1 MERENF
7 IDYYKILQLSQGADQ
22 ETIERIYRLLAK
34 RYHPDNKST
43 GDAQK
48 FDELVKAYR
57 TLSDPEKRAGYDA
70 KYEAGNIHQCNNFPH
85 AAPSEGTKDDRK
97 IYQAILSM
105 LYTARRRDAENAGVG
120 IFQMEKLLRVPE
132 KYLEFHIWYLR
143 EKGWIQRVENGG
155 FAITVSGV
163 DAVIENDLSLK
174 KDRLLP
180 AANEFGTDID
190 DFQSQEKGMII
201 NRVDQMMQPAFPLW
215 PT

>member
-1 MERENF
+1 MEREGF
-7 IDYYKILQLSQGADQ
+7 IDYYEILKLSQGADQ
-22 ETIERIYRLLAK
+22 ETIERVYRLLAK
-34 RYHPDNKST
+34 RYHPDNKNT

-57 TLSDPEKRAGYDA
+57 ALSDPERRADYDA
-70 KYEAGNIHQCNNFPH
+70 KYNAGNSRPLNNFSH
-85 AAPSEGTKDDRK
+85 AAPSKGTEEDRK

-105 LYTARRRDAENAGVG
+105 LYIARRRDAGNAGVG
-120 IFQMEKLLRVPE
+120 IFQMEKLLGVPE

-163 DAVIENDLSLK
+163 DAVIENDLPFR

-180 AANEFGTDID
+180 AADEFGSGID
-190 DFQSQEKGMII
+190 NFQSPGKGMVS
-201 NRVDQMMQPAFPLW
+201 NLADQM
-215 PT
+215 TN

>member
-1 MERENF
+1 MGQEPF
-7 IDYYKILQLSQGADQ
+7 IDYYEILQLSQRADQ
-22 ETIERIYRLLAK
+22 ETIERVYRLLAK
-34 RYHPDNKST
+34 RYHPDNKNT

-57 TLSDPEKRAGYDA
+57 ALSDPERRADYDA
-70 KYEAGNIHQCNNFPH
+70 KYDAGNSHQLNNYSH
-85 AAPSEGTKDDRK
+85 AAPSKGTEEDRK

-105 LYTARRRDAENAGVG
+105 LYTARRRDAGNAGVG
-120 IFQMEKLLRVPE
+120 TFQMEKLLEVPE

-163 DAVIENDLSLK
+163 DAVIENDLPLK

-180 AANEFGTDID
+180 AADEFGSGID
-190 DFQSQEKGMII
+190 NLQSQGKGMMS
-201 NRVDQMMQPAFPLW
+201 NLADQMMSQA
-215 PT
+215 